1 MAGLDETGRLAIYWI
16 LIMSREVRSMAG
28 EIPVFISPI
37 DVGIEGDT
45 GRYRHADT
53 VEDLAAMLLSGKWT
67 LSKAPSFHRALMTSL
82 EALEFYADSA
92 SARTAFVA
100 AAHETGLH
108 VLPDDVAET
117 RNAAE
122 KREPHIEAGPRE

>member
-1 MAGLDETGRLAIYWI
+1 
-16 LIMSREVRSMAG
+16 MAG

-37 DVGIEGDT
+37 DVEIEGNT

-53 VEDLAAMLLSGKWT
+53 VEDLAAMLLSSKFT

-82 EALEFYADSA
+82 EALEFFTDAA
-92 SARTAFVA
+92 CARAAFVA
-100 AAHETGLH
+100 AAHEVGLH

-117 RNAAE
+117 R
-122 KREPHIEAGPRE
+122 KAG